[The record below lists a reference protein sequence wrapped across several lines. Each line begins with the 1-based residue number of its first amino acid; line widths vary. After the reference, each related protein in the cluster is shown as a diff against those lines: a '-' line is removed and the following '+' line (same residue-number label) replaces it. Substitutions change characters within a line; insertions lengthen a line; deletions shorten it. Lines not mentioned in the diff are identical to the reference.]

1 MKQGVGAMDCLA
13 IWYTFQYGKIK
24 GKLIVIAVICPVLAV
39 PCCPDEKRRYMMR
52 SIRGICMNRL
62 NG

>member
-1 MKQGVGAMDCLA
+1 MKQGVGALDCLA

-39 PCCPDEKRRYMMR
+39 PCCPNEKG
-52 SIRGICMNRL
+52 GI
-62 NG
+62 

>member
-1 MKQGVGAMDCLA
+1 MSSPEYVLITRSKMKQGVGALDCLA

-39 PCCPDEKRRYMMR
+39 PCCPNEKG
-52 SIRGICMNRL
+52 GI
-62 NG
+62 